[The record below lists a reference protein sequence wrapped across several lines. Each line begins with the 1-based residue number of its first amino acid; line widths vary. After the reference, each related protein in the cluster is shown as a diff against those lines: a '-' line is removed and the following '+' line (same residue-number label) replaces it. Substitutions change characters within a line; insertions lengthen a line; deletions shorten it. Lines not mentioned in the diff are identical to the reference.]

1 MPESTP
7 VLTAEQWVARLSA
20 LAVERWGQARAE
32 AIRPDIEATAQH
44 LVVIAEFPLPME
56 RMPGFFME

>member
-7 VLTAEQWVARLSA
+7 FLTAEQWVERLLA

-44 LVVIAEFPLPME
+44 LVVVSEFPLAME
-56 RMPGFFME
+56 QMPGFFME

>member
-7 VLTAEQWVARLSA
+7 FLTAEQWVTRLSA
-20 LAVERWGQARAE
+20 LAVERWGQPRAE

-44 LVVIAEFPLPME
+44 LVVVSEFPLAME
-56 RMPGFFME
+56 QMPGFFMV